1 VKAGSMQASALV
13 TRDYV
18 YDILPEKQ

>member
-1 VKAGSMQASALV
+1 VKAGTMQASALV